1 MSKTLLRR
9 GLQPF
14 LRLSKQN
21 QSTGFTLIE
30 LLVALFIGSVITGA
44 LLFMVVKL
52 LETNQRE
59 AARSDT
65 QREVQMALDYIS
77 RDLREAVYVYDGRC
91 LVNDSPA
98 LHPNPPV
105 PSSPNCSGL
114 LSYLPTPISGGATT
128 LPVLAFWK
136 VEDLPKNLKDNCSN
150 NASAYSSTATYPP
163 AITGVPCVSRRM
175 YTLVVYTLDT
185 DNSSGTWRGR
195 ARIKRYNLPQFTDS
209 AGAGG
214 TQPAVT
220 PGWLY
225 PVGDNTGFSYWPNDK
240 DYQPITTGYTPPV
253 SPATSANNQVLLD
266 FVDTNDLASGTD
278 ASCPSNP
285 TDPTIVDYVMTPD
298 KSLFGA
304 AAMRRGFYVCV
315 KGASN
320 NGNLNQEVVVRI
332 QGNVAGRPGANS
344 VNIPIPLETRVL
356 TRGVL
361 NKNV

>member
-1 MSKTLLRR
+1 MSRTFLRR
-9 GLQPF
+9 SAQSLSC
-14 LRLSKQN
+14 LSKQN

-77 RDLREAVYVYDGRC
+77 RDLREAVYVYDGNC
-91 LVNDSPA
+91 LVNADVSA
-98 LHPNPPV
+98 TK
-105 PSSPNCSGL
+105 NCSGL
-114 LSYLPTPISGGATT
+114 LRYLPQPIKSTTSTT

-136 VEDLPKNLKDNCSN
+136 VEDLPKALRDSCSN
-150 NASAYSSTATYPP
+150 NASAFSSTAAYPP

-175 YTLVVYTLDT
+175 YTLVVYTLDWSDST
-185 DNSSGTWRGR
+185 NWKGK

-214 TQPAVT
+214 TQPTVT

-225 PVGDNTGFSYWPNDK
+225 PVGDTTGFNYWPNDTN
-240 DYQPITTGYTPPV
+240 YQTIPGYVAADSQTTG
-253 SPATSANNQVLLD
+253 ANNQVLLD
-266 FVDTNDLASGTD
+266 FVDTNDLTGTD
-278 ASCPSNP
+278 ASCPTNP
-285 TDPTIVDYVMTPD
+285 TDPSIVDYVMTPD

>member
-1 MSKTLLRR
+1 MPRTFLKRSVLSLL
-9 GLQPF
+9 Q
-14 LRLSKQN
+14 SKQK
-21 QSTGFTLIE
+21 QRAGFTLIE

-77 RDLREAVYVYDGRC
+77 RDLREAVYVYDGHC
-91 LVNDSPA
+91 LVNTNVQA
-98 LHPNPPV
+98 TW
-105 PSSPNCSGL
+105 NCSGL
-114 LSYLPTPISGGATT
+114 LGYLPSPLDGKTSSTV
-128 LPVLAFWK
+128 PVLAFWK

-150 NASAYSSTATYPP
+150 NASAFSSTAALPP
-163 AITGVPCVSRRM
+163 AVTGVPCISRRM
-175 YTLVVYTLDT
+175 YTLVVYALDT
-185 DNSSGTWRGR
+185 DNTGTAWKGK
-195 ARIKRYNLPQFTDS
+195 ARIKRYNLPQFTDG

-214 TQPAVT
+214 TQPAIT

-225 PVGDNTGFSYWPNDK
+225 PAGENTGFNYWPNDK
-240 DYQPITTGYTPPV
+240 EYKVIPDRTAPFAP
-253 SPATSANNQVLLD
+253 TSANYQVLLD
-266 FVDTNDLASGTD
+266 FVDTNDLTSGTD
-278 ASCPSNP
+278 ASCPINP
-285 TDPTIVDYVMTPD
+285 TDPSIVDYVMTPD
-298 KSLFGA
+298 KSSFGA
-304 AAMRRGFYVCV
+304 TPARRGFYVCV

-332 QGNVAGRPGANS
+332 QGNVAGRPGMSSA
-344 VNIPIPLETRVL
+344 NIPIPLETRVL